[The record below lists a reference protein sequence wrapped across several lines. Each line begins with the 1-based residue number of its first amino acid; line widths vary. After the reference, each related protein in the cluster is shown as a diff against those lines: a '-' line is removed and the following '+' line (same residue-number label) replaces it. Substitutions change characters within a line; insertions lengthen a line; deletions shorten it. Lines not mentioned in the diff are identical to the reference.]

1 MLRGPASP
9 SRLKERLPAA
19 MPTLALE
26 WLNLA
31 ARWIHVIAAIMWIGD
46 SFLFMWMDRS
56 LVQPSR
62 PREGAVVGEL
72 WMVHSG
78 GFYEVVKRKVLAPG
92 EMPKTLHWFKWEA
105 YTTWISGFFL
115 LGIVYYFSGG
125 VYLVD
130 RSVSGIGLAGA
141 IALSV
146 GLLAGAWLVYDALW
160 RSPLGRRRV
169 PAGLISFGLIVA
181 AAWGLTRVFSGRA
194 AFIHLGAM
202 LGTVMAANVWRVII
216 PAQAKMV
223 AATRA
228 GRPADATQGER
239 AKLRSTHN
247 HYLTLPV
254 LFTMLSNHF
263 PSTYGSPF
271 NWLVL
276 VLLVVTGAALKYVMN
291 FRGRSNR
298 WIVLLA
304 LISLFAV
311 VTLTARASRPAAAGD
326 DYAGRAPVAFETA
339 REIIQRR
346 CVTCHAARPANPS
359 FPEPPNGVTLEDAR
373 RIHDLAPRI
382 LVRAVVTKTMPL
394 GNLTGMTDEE
404 RDSLGAWIAQGA
416 RIEPA
421 AAPRPR

>member
-1 MLRGPASP
+1 
-9 SRLKERLPAA
+9 

-31 ARWIHVIAAIMWIGD
+31 ARWIHVIAAIMWVGD

-56 LVQPSR
+56 LAPPSR
-62 PREGAVVGEL
+62 PRDGAVVGEL

-78 GFYEVVKRKVLAPG
+78 GFYEVIKRKVLAPH
-92 EMPKTLHWFKWEA
+92 EMPKTLHWFMWEA

-125 VYLVD
+125 VYLID

-141 IALSV
+141 IGISV
-146 GLLAGAWLVYDALW
+146 ALLAVAWLIYEALW
-160 RSPLGRRRV
+160 RSPLARYGV
-169 PAGLISFGLIVA
+169 LASLISFGLLVA
-181 AAWGLTRVFSGRA
+181 AAWGLTHLYSGRA

-202 LGTVMAANVWRVII
+202 MGTIMAANVWRIII

-228 GRPADATQGER
+228 GRPADATLGER
-239 AKLRSTHN
+239 AKQRSIHN
-247 HYLTLPV
+247 HYLSLPV

-263 PSTYGSPF
+263 PSTYGSPL

-276 VLLVVTGAALKYVMN
+276 VLLVIVGAALKYVMN

-298 WIVLLA
+298 WIVLAGLAA
-304 LISLFAV
+304 LIAV
-311 VTLTARASRPAAAGD
+311 VTLTAQASRPAAAGS
-326 DYAGRAPVAFETA
+326 DYGAGPPVAFQTA

-346 CVTCHAARPANPS
+346 CITCHAAKPSNPS
-359 FPEPPNGVTLEDAR
+359 FPEPPSGVTLEDPR

-382 LVRAVVTKTMPL
+382 MVRAVVTRTMPL
-394 GNLTGMTDEE
+394 GNLTGMTDQE
-404 RDSLGAWIAQGA
+404 RATLGAWIAQGA
-416 RIEPA
+416 RIEAPAPA
-421 AAPRPR
+421 AARPR